1 MLLRSRL
8 CRNTHTSRTMRFCF
22 ILSCAHQERGFQM
35 LHEVKP
41 PGVPAMLQPPSLPR
55 RPF

>member
-22 ILSCAHQERGFQM
+22 ILSCAHKRRDFQR
-35 LHEVKP
+35 LHEIDP
-41 PGVPAMLQPPSLPR
+41 PEVPAVLQPPSLPP